1 MKLGR
6 NYKAVPRERFLWP
19 THQHLA
25 ALRPALTC
33 SASSSSMFFRS
44 PVCSTC
50 AWRGWL
56 STRAA
61 LLRDEAAPL
70 AVTKRPAAGRPH
82 APHRPHWGLA
92 HLKQVGLLEGGADV
106 LHDLAPHRAH
116 QALVAKLVKHA
127 AGIGL
132 PPGGG
137 EAISDQL
144 PRTATLTPRCWPPLL
159 GGHASMSPD
168 DSVTNINVGTD
179 VQMHVQYRWLLRVS
193 PSPHYS
199 RHGRREGCRA
209 SRCSASRTSAASYSR
224 RFAPMASGFISAGF
238 RMEAPD
244 ARAPSAAA
252 PGAAVVSSCLRLAP
266 SPRER
271 LAGGSDIMGTRR
283 GTCGGLPVAGER
295 AAAGGCSM
303 RRGGGVRCACVGIV
317 LGGHD
322 SDNTLTP
329 RQWCW

>member
-6 NYKAVPRERFLWP
+6 NYKAVQRERFLWP

-179 VQMHVQYRWLLRVS
+179 VQMHVQYRWLYVYHRVLTT
-193 PSPHYS
+193 
-199 RHGRREGCRA
+199 RDTVVGKD
-209 SRCSASRTSAASYSR
+209 
-224 RFAPMASGFISAGF
+224 AGQ
-238 RMEAPD
+238 
-244 ARAPSAAA
+244 AAA
-252 PGAAVVSSCLRLAP
+252 VRAGPRQHRTRAALRRWRPASSARGSGWRPPMRGRPRRRRLARRWCRPVCAWRPVRANAWPAAPTLWGRDAGPAAGCLLLGSAQRLAAVR
-266 SPRER
+266 
-271 LAGGSDIMGTRR
+271 
-283 GTCGGLPVAGER
+283 
-295 AAAGGCSM
+295 
-303 RRGGGVRCACVGIV
+303 
-317 LGGHD
+317 
-322 SDNTLTP
+322 
-329 RQWCW
+329 